1 MGKGKIRVTSH
12 SGRTGSARHNDRD
25 FDIQKADHI
34 DPERTDDN
42 LTYCIYP
49 GMSFQDAELHYYK
62 MTFGGELRLQ
72 NERYKAQG
80 HHERVRTMEQVISTK
95 NKAPD
100 ELILQIGD
108 KDADIDPD
116 TFISAVN
123 DYVAWHDTWN
133 KAHGN
138 HITVLNGAIHLDET
152 SPHYHERKTY
162 VYQDEYGHNYLG
174 QEKALEQAGLELPDP
189 SKPRSRT
196 NNRKMV
202 YTQMCRDAWIEIC
215 KNYGFDVEK
224 TPIPGAKHKKK
235 SDYVKDKE
243 REKNLDAREAAVR
256 IKEQELAKK
265 SLMLKQQQKTNENTA
280 QTLTEALQEA
290 QTLIADIQ
298 TQKAKESL
306 TERHRSLQRR
316 LPDVQVTGQAKDNQL
331 FLG

>member
-1 MGKGKIRVTSH
+1 MKIRVTSH

-25 FDIQKADHI
+25 FDTSKADHI
-34 DPERTDDN
+34 DPERTIDN

-49 GMSFQDAELHYYK
+49 EMSFQEAELHYYK
-62 MTFGGELRLQ
+62 LTFGGELYLQ
-72 NERYKAQG
+72 NERYRAQG
-80 HHERVRTMEQVISTK
+80 HRERVRNMEQVIGTK

-108 KDADIDPD
+108 KDADIDPEI
-116 TFISAVN
+116 FVQAVN
-123 DYVAWHDTWN
+123 DYTEWHEKWN
-133 KAHGN
+133 KEHGN
-138 HITVLNGAIHLDET
+138 HVTILNGAIHLDET

-162 VYQDEYGHNYLG
+162 VYQDENGYNHLG

-202 YTQMCRDAWIEIC
+202 YTQMCRDAWVEIC
-215 KNYGFDVEK
+215 QSYGFDVEMQ
-224 TPIPGAKHKKK
+224 PISGVKHKKK
-235 SDYVKDKE
+235 SDFVRDKE

-316 LPDVQVTGQAKDNQL
+316 LPDVQVTGQERNNQ
-331 FLG
+331 FSF

>member
-1 MGKGKIRVTSH
+1 MKIRVTSH
-12 SGRTGSARHNDRD
+12 SGRTGSARHNDRN

-49 GMSFQDAELHYYK
+49 EMDFQSAELHYYK
-62 MTFGGELRLQ
+62 MTFGGELRWQ

-108 KDADIDPD
+108 KDSDIDPE
-116 TFISAVN
+116 TFVKAVN
-123 DYVAWHDTWN
+123 DYIAWHDDWN

-138 HITVLNGAIHLDET
+138 HVTLLNGAIHLDET

-162 VYQDEYGHNYLG
+162 VYQDENGYNHLG
-174 QEKALEQAGLELPDP
+174 QEKALEQAGLEPPDP

-196 NNRKMV
+196 NNRKMA
-202 YTQMCRDAWIEIC
+202 YTRMCRDAWVEIC
-215 KNYGFDVEK
+215 QNYGFDVEK

-235 SDYVKDKE
+235 SDFVKDKE
-243 REKNLDAREAAVR
+243 REKNLDAREAAVKV
-256 IKEQELAKK
+256 KEQELAKK
-265 SLMLKQQQKTNENTA
+265 SLMLKQQQKANANTA
-280 QTLTEALQEA
+280 QTLAEALQEA
-290 QTLIADIQ
+290 KSLIDDIQ
-298 TQKAKESL
+298 SLKDREAL
-306 TERHRSLQRR
+306 TERFKGMQRR
-316 LPDVQVTGQAKDNQL
+316 LPNVQITGQGKDNQ
-331 FLG
+331 FSLG

>member
-1 MGKGKIRVTSH
+1 MKIRVTSH

-25 FDIQKADHI
+25 FNLEKADHI
-34 DPERTDDN
+34 DPERTNEN

-80 HHERVRTMEQVISTK
+80 HHERVRTMEQVIVTK

-108 KDADIDPD
+108 KDTDTDPE
-116 TFISAVN
+116 TFVKAVN
-123 DYVAWHDTWN
+123 DYVEWHEKWN
-133 KAHGN
+133 AEHGN
-138 HITVLNGAIHLDET
+138 HVTILDGAIHLDET

-162 VYQDEYGHNYLG
+162 VYQDENGYNHLG

-202 YTQMCRDAWIEIC
+202 YTQICRNAWVEIC
-215 KNYGFDVEK
+215 RNYGYDVEMQ
-224 TPIPGAKHKKK
+224 PIPGVKHKKK
-235 SDYVKDKE
+235 SDFVRDKE

-265 SLMLKQQQKTNENTA
+265 SLVLKQQQKTNENTA
-280 QTLTEALQEA
+280 KMLSEALQEA

-298 TQKAKESL
+298 SQKDKEAL
-306 TERHRSLQRR
+306 VERHKGLQRR
-316 LPDVQVTGQAKDNQL
+316 LPDAQITRQAKDNQL